1 MGRGSSED
9 ESSYMKINIQ
19 KIQALFLN
27 RGGVGHVCLNI
38 FLMEKST
45 HNVLILEGEERVR
58 KIQPMSEYP

>member
-1 MGRGSSED
+1 
-9 ESSYMKINIQ
+9 MKINIQ

-27 RGGVGHVCLNI
+27 RGGGVGHVCLNI

-45 HNVLILEGEERVR
+45 HNVLILEGEERDR

>member
-1 MGRGSSED
+1 
-9 ESSYMKINIQ
+9 MKINIQ

-27 RGGVGHVCLNI
+27 RGGGVGHVCLNI